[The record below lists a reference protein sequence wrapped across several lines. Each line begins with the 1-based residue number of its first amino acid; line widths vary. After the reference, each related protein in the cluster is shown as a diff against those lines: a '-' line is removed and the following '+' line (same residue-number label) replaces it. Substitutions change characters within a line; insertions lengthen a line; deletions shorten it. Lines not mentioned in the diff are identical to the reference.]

1 MKMTG
6 KPAFVFDDL
15 HVVGLGNLIGKAE
28 SRPGEAIQAVL
39 AAKERHIAMGVNRF
53 SGQIVDGRFLG
64 GEAIQFGS
72 DGVGNVGVD
81 GPGTAGGSTD
91 EGEERSWRWIRF
103 ACGKNATGV
112 AEDEECV
119 EVEARRC
126 YR

>member
-1 MKMTG
+1 MTG
-6 KPAFVFDDL
+6 EQAFVFDDL
-15 HVVGLGNLIGKAE
+15 HVFGLRNMIGKGEGRTGEEVQGVLTAE
-28 SRPGEAIQAVL
+28 
-39 AAKERHIAMGVNRF
+39 ERHIAMGVNRF
-53 SGQIVDGRFLG
+53 SGQIVDGRFLRS
-64 GEAIQFGS
+64 ETIQFGS

-91 EGEERSWRWIRF
+91 EGEEGSWRWIRF
-103 ACGKNATGV
+103 ARGKNATGV